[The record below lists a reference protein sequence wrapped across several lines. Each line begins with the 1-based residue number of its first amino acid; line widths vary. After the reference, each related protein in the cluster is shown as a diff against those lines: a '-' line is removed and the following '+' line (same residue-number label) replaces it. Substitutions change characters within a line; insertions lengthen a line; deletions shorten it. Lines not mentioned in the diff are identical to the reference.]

1 MKKFSFFLLILLLTR
16 VGTSYAAPNDG
27 TTLDFQNFF
36 LGNSA
41 NPNVN
46 VNQVL
51 ALLVGPEGQ
60 PGPAGVAGR
69 DGFVGMNGQDGKDG
83 LPGAPGP
90 VGPQGAD
97 GPAGASVVA
106 VVLNVGDPDCANGGS
121 KFISGDGSTA
131 FACNGAAG
139 ATGAPG
145 ATGAQGPQ
153 GLQGLQGEPGEGVVV
168 DTSADGLALV
178 AEECENGGRAYRD
191 GDGNLSSVC
200 NGTGGT
206 GGGGSLSQGQI
217 SVSSCDDDADLVPI
231 YEYKKYDGNKREFI
245 LEGFKLAGLNYKCFG
260 IGYRAELRFNIQDP
274 ANDSDTSPPNLLGA
288 EYAKGDDFICRFTV
302 DTGNSLNEDAKDKI
316 RISEG
321 DAYAPTDTDEVDLIF
336 KLQQSASVNENQVFV
351 VPSCSKNTVTIP
363 DIFDF
368 LISSRDLG
376 DQVSVQFTR

>member
-36 LGNSA
+36 LGSSV

-90 VGPQGAD
+90 VGPQGVA

-106 VVLNVGDPDCANGGS
+106 VVLNAGDSNCANGGS

-131 FACNGAAG
+131 FACNGATG
-139 ATGAPG
+139 ATG

-153 GLQGLQGEPGEGVVV
+153 GLQGEPGEGVVI
-168 DTSADGLALV
+168 DTTGPGLALV
-178 AEECENGGRAYRD
+178 AANCESGGRAFRD
-191 GDGNLSSVC
+191 GDGNLTYLC

-206 GGGGSLSQGQI
+206 GGGGFSAGINGLVGCSEI
-217 SVSSCDDDADLVPI
+217 VEFTVINEFSSTA
-231 YEYKKYDGNKREFI
+231 KEF
-245 LEGFKLAGLNYKCFG
+245 LLNGFKLKGLNVACLNTGNFASLNFG
-260 IGYRAELRFNIQDP
+260 IQDSGSKFYSSGIYESGDSISCSNEITSTLRNAALAAKNGSDELDFIFGDVRN
-274 ANDSDTSPPNLLGA
+274 LGA
-288 EYAKGDDFICRFTV
+288 GQIELNPTCTIER
-302 DTGNSLNEDAKDKI
+302 TGEPILLS
-316 RISEG
+316 
-321 DAYAPTDTDEVDLIF
+321 
-336 KLQQSASVNENQVFV
+336 Q
-351 VPSCSKNTVTIP
+351 
-363 DIFDF
+363 
-368 LISSRDLG
+368 ISSRDLG
-376 DQVSVQFTR
+376 DTVAFQFTPAP

>member
-36 LGNSA
+36 LGDSA

-97 GPAGASVVA
+97 GPAGESVVA

-131 FACNGAAG
+131 FACNGATG
-139 ATGAPG
+139 ATG

-153 GLQGLQGEPGEGVVV
+153 GLQGEPGEGVVI
-168 DTSADGLALV
+168 DTTAPGLALV
-178 AEECENGGRAYRD
+178 AANCESGGRAFRD
-191 GDGNLSSVC
+191 GDGNLTYLC

-206 GGGGSLSQGQI
+206 GGGGFSAGINGLAGCSEVVEF
-217 SVSSCDDDADLVPI
+217 SVIHHFDNSA
-231 YEYKKYDGNKREFI
+231 KEF
-245 LEGFKLAGLNYKCFG
+245 LLDGFKLKGLNIACLNVGNYAGLNFSIQESGAVNYSQPRYLSGDSISCS
-260 IGYRAELRFNIQDP
+260 NIITDEIRN
-274 ANDSDTSPPNLLGA
+274 AALAAKSDSDELDFIFGDVNLLSSQI
-288 EYAKGDDFICRFTV
+288 EI
-302 DTGNSLNEDAKDKI
+302 N
-316 RISEG
+316 
-321 DAYAPTDTDEVDLIF
+321 PTCTIERT
-336 KLQQSASVNENQVFV
+336 SA
-351 VPSCSKNTVTIP
+351 TI
-363 DIFDF
+363 
-368 LISSRDLG
+368 LLSQISSRDLG
-376 DQVSVQFTR
+376 DAVAFQFTPAP

>member
-16 VGTSYAAPNDG
+16 VGTTYAAPNDG

-131 FACNGAAG
+131 FACNGVAG
-139 ATGAPG
+139 ATG

-153 GLQGLQGEPGEGVVV
+153 GLQGLQGEPGEGVVI
-168 DTSADGLALV
+168 DTSAAGIALV
-178 AEECENGGRAYRD
+178 EANCESGGQAFRD
-191 GDGNLSSVC
+191 GDGNLTYVC

-206 GGGGSLSQGQI
+206 GGGFSAGINGLAGCSEI
-217 SVSSCDDDADLVPI
+217 VEFSVIHHFDNSA
-231 YEYKKYDGNKREFI
+231 KEF
-245 LEGFKLAGLNYKCFG
+245 LLDGFKLKGLNVACLNVGNF
-260 IGYRAELRFNIQDP
+260 ASLNFSIQDSGAVNYAQP
-274 ANDSDTSPPNLLGA
+274 RYESGDS
-288 EYAKGDDFICRFTV
+288 I
-302 DTGNSLNEDAKDKI
+302 
-316 RISEG
+316 
-321 DAYAPTDTDEVDLIF
+321 
-336 KLQQSASVNENQVFV
+336 
-351 VPSCSKNTVTIP
+351 SCSDEITDAIRSAAIAKKTGVWPSDEQVMKN
-363 DIFDF
+363 
-368 LISSRDLG
+368 RKK
-376 DQVSVQFTR
+376 R

>member
-36 LGNSA
+36 LGSSA

-69 DGFVGMNGQDGKDG
+69 DGFVGMNGQDGKEG

-97 GPAGASVVA
+97 GPAGESVVA

-131 FACNGAAG
+131 FACNGVAGATG

-145 ATGAQGPQ
+145 APGAQGPQ

-168 DTSADGLALV
+168 DTSPDGLALV
-178 AEECENGGRAYRD
+178 ATECESGGRAFRD
-191 GDGNLSSVC
+191 GNGILTAVC

-206 GGGGSLSQGQI
+206 GGSLSQGQI
-217 SVSSCDDDADLVPI
+217 SVSSCDDDADLTPI

-245 LEGFKLAGLNYKCFG
+245 LEGFKLSNLDFKCLGSGYK
-260 IGYRAELRFNIQDP
+260 AELRFNIQDP
-274 ANDSDTSPPNLLGA
+274 ASNSDTSPPNLLGA
-288 EYAKGDDFICRFTV
+288 EYAKGDDFICRFTI
-302 DTGNSLNEDAKDKI
+302 NSGANNRAVELIKNSK
-316 RISEG
+316 G
-321 DAYAPTDTDEVDLIF
+321 DAYTPVDADEVDLIF
-336 KLQQSASVNENQVFV
+336 KLQESANETNQVPV
-351 VPSCSKNTVTIP
+351 KPGCSKNTVTIP
-363 DIFDF
+363 DIFEF

-376 DQVSVQFTR
+376 NQVSVQFTG